1 MWSDIYDENFKDMCY
16 FLAIPGISIVL
27 TALFAVVH
35 HFYRRQKKRSLPPA
49 DMTIMDEAETRA
61 NKIRFGLDENEVD
74 VDAGNALAVE
84 ERIRRASVIS
94 AEYAA
99 RGARVA
105 GAAGDAVVTIFS
117 EE

>member
-16 FLAIPGISIVL
+16 LLAIPGISIVL

-74 VDAGNALAVE
+74 VDAGVLE
-84 ERIRRASVIS
+84 EQLRRASVIS
-94 AEYAA
+94 AEIVLK
-99 RGARVA
+99 GAVKA
-105 GAAGDAVVTIFS
+105 TGAAGDAVLNIES
-117 EE
+117 D